1 MFAAVC
7 ERAGYSDRTK
17 SVKPVRVLDNLA
29 FYGFR
34 LPVPVLTEGHG
45 INRIADKAD
54 FCFLDAVFRQKRA
67 GIGVVFRMEKL
78 VIVNI
83 M

>member
-45 INRIADKAD
+45 INRIADKVD
-54 FCFLDAVFRQKRA
+54 FCLVFVQFADAPGPMGGGLGPRL
-67 GIGVVFRMEKL
+67 GE
-78 VIVNI
+78 
-83 M
+83 